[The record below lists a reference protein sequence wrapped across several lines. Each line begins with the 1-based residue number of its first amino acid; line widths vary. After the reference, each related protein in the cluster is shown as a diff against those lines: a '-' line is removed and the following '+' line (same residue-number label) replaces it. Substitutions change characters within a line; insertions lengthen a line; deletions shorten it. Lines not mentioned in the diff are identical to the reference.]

1 MSLAQLVP
9 FRPARPAASTRHLLD
24 LAAVAGDHLRRGDG
38 ALVAALAADAAP
50 LALRAP
56 AEAEGLIEQL
66 RLALAALAWPIQVL
80 VELGPLDVEASVVAH
95 TRATAGETDGRLRRL
110 AADHRAFLRSLARDH
125 RLLERRVALV
135 LAVPAAPDPAA
146 PALLP
151 RWLRPATD
159 GSSLSPDEAAREL
172 AVRCAELDQRLRPCG
187 VALRRLA
194 GPELAGL
201 LHHLVQ
207 PGPARRQPLAMAALA
222 GPTDRRLIDDLA
234 PGAAEE
240 APDWLRVD
248 DAWCATLAVVGYRRE
263 VGADWL
269 AALWRCGLP
278 LRVALHLAPLAAG
291 TALAR
296 LERRRTRLEASAAV
310 DAHQGRTAKASAAV
324 ALEDVAALEE
334 AVERG
339 AEQLL
344 TVSIYLTVAAD
355 APAAL
360 AEHVRQVES
369 LLGGLGL
376 RSVRLTFAQPAGY
389 RATLPLGRDEPQ
401 RGQARTCAAVA
412 AAFPFA
418 AASAR
423 GDGVLL
429 GVDLAGGGL
438 VELPTAGEVPNRN
451 LAVLGPSGGGKSYA
465 VKAALLRALLLGTTV
480 WIVDREGEYAALAA
494 AAGGRTVRLAP
505 SARGA
510 GLNPLALPAAADT
523 AGATRDA
530 LVAERVATVT
540 ALVGLLAGGRDGL
553 TPAEEAAVEAALG
566 ALYGDDPS
574 PADASAGAVEP
585 TLVDLQRWLARGDEP
600 GRGLAARLARY
611 AGGALAGL
619 VDGTGAPA
627 DARLLRWD
635 LRDLPEELTAAA
647 LLLLADAVW
656 TAARRRPDPRLLV
669 IDEAWRLIA
678 HPAGGRFLADLAR
691 RARKHAL
698 GLWVISQD
706 VRDLLDDPHGRA
718 IAANAAAAL
727 LPPQNERTI
736 DAVAAAFGLGA
747 GERAQLLR
755 AQTGEAL
762 LVAGRQRRAVRVL
775 APPELAPL
783 ITTDP
788 RVAGAPGAPDPA
800 A

>member
-1 MSLAQLVP
+1 
-9 FRPARPAASTRHLLD
+9 
-24 LAAVAGDHLRRGDG
+24 
-38 ALVAALAADAAP
+38 
-50 LALRAP
+50 
-56 AEAEGLIEQL
+56 
-66 RLALAALAWPIQVL
+66 
-80 VELGPLDVEASVVAH
+80 
-95 TRATAGETDGRLRRL
+95 
-110 AADHRAFLRSLARDH
+110 
-125 RLLERRVALV
+125 
-135 LAVPAAPDPAA
+135 
-146 PALLP
+146 
-151 RWLRPATD
+151 
-159 GSSLSPDEAAREL
+159 
-172 AVRCAELDQRLRPCG
+172 

-194 GPELAGL
+194 GPELAAL
-201 LHHLVQ
+201 LHRLVQ
-207 PGPARRQPLAMAALA
+207 PGTARRQPLAIRPDEANGLA
-222 GPTDRRLIDDLA
+222 SRRLVDELA

-248 DAWCATLAVVGYRRE
+248 DRWCATLAVVGYRRE

-278 LRVALHLAPLAAG
+278 LRVALHLDPLASG

-296 LERRRTRLEASAAV
+296 LERRRTRLEAAAAV
-310 DAHQGRTAKASAAV
+310 DARQGRTARASAAV
-324 ALEDVAALEE
+324 ALEDVTTLEE

-339 AEQLL
+339 AERLL
-344 TVSIYLTVAAD
+344 TLGLYLTVAAD

-360 AEHVRQVES
+360 AERVRSVES

-376 RSVRLTFAQPAGY
+376 RSVRLTFEQPAGY
-389 RATLPLGRDEPQ
+389 RATLPLGRDEPG
-401 RGQARTCAAVA
+401 RGQALTGAAVA

-418 AASAR
+418 AAGAR

-438 VELPTAGEVPNRN
+438 VELPAAGDAPNRN

-465 VKAALLRALLLGTTV
+465 VKAALLRALLLGATV
-480 WIVDREGEYAALAA
+480 WVVDREGEYAALAE
-494 AAGGRTVRLAP
+494 AAGGRSVRLAP
-505 SARGA
+505 GDPGA
-510 GLNPLALPAAADT
+510 GLNPLALPEPGVGAAGEPRAM
-523 AGATRDA
+523 
-530 LVAERVATVT
+530 LVAERVATVM

-553 TPAEEAAVEAALG
+553 TPPDEAAVEAALRALHGDNPPPSWAPGG
-566 ALYGDDPS
+566 A
-574 PADASAGAVEP
+574 AAP
-585 TLVDLQRWLARGDEP
+585 TLVDLQRRLARGGEP

-611 AGGALAGL
+611 ADGAFAGL
-619 VDGTGAPA
+619 FDGSGAVD

-656 TAARRRPDPRLLV
+656 MAARRRPGPRLLV

-691 RARKHAL
+691 RARKHDL
-698 GLWVISQD
+698 GLWVASQD

-727 LPPQNERTI
+727 LPPQNEVTI
-736 DAVAAAFGLGA
+736 DVVATAFGLGA
-747 GERAQLLR
+747 GERDHLLR

-783 ITTDP
+783 ISTDP
-788 RVAGAPGAPDPA
+788 PDPA